1 MDADDWLSNDAIE
14 VQSSHMRSDK
24 LDLLIFDPYVC
35 TKKTKYVDR
44 LPHFL
49 KDKVV
54 CSKNIAP
61 VALREA
67 AGAAWRCCYRTDF
80 IRQNNILFP
89 EGIKLSEDCIF
100 NLIALGKAKRI
111 KYIDNCLYFY
121 FINEDG
127 AVKSYHYDYPEI
139 VYDAHQIICECILE
153 LWGEEYLDVFG
164 KTFLSNCFK
173 AFDAICQA
181 KQDSIKKKKHRLEK
195 FCQRENVKTAFKK
208 YEINN
213 IRAFMVKRQY
223 YWLLLFITL
232 IKLKIR

>member
-1 MDADDWLSNDAIE
+1 MYVEGLVSIVIPVYNAEDYLRRCLDSILEQSYRDIEIILVNDGSKDDSSEVCKYYQNLDSRIKYFYKENGGASSARNYGIDKARGEFITFVDADDWLSNDAIE

-24 LDLLIFDPYVC
+24 LDLLIFDPY
-35 TKKTKYVDR
+35 
-44 LPHFL
+44 
-49 KDKVV
+49 V

-139 VYDAHQIICECILE
+139 VYDAHQVMGRGIS
-153 LWGEEYLDVFG
+153 G
-164 KTFLSNCFK
+164 CFW
-173 AFDAICQA
+173 
-181 KQDSIKKKKHRLEK
+181 
-195 FCQRENVKTAFKK
+195 ENIF
-208 YEINN
+208 I
-213 IRAFMVKRQY
+213 Q
-223 YWLLLFITL
+223 LL
-232 IKLKIR
+232 